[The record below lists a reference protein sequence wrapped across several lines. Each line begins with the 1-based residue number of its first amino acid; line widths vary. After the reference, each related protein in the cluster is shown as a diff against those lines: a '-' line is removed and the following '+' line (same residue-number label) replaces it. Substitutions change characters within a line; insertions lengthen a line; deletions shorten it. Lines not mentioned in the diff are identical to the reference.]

1 MEFSIRHFKPTDIS
15 KITGIINHYIL
26 NSTAIYDYNA
36 RSTEN
41 QLEILTKI
49 IQKGFP
55 IYVATI
61 NQEVVGFG
69 YYAEFRFK
77 DAYQFSVEHSIY
89 VHPAQLGKGIGKS
102 LLFSLIE
109 KAKKQKLHTMIGVID
124 SENTESID
132 FHLKYGFTVV
142 AKFCETGYKFNR
154 WLDTVWIQLML

>member
-55 IYVATI
+55 
-61 NQEVVGFG
+61 Q
-69 YYAEFRFK
+69 
-77 DAYQFSVEHSIY
+77 
-89 VHPAQLGKGIGKS
+89 KGD
-102 LLFSLIE
+102 L
-109 KAKKQKLHTMIGVID
+109 
-124 SENTESID
+124 
-132 FHLKYGFTVV
+132 
-142 AKFCETGYKFNR
+142 
-154 WLDTVWIQLML
+154 